1 MKLSI
6 ALLIAAFT
14 LGCASANKPSK
25 VVQTK
30 SGRTIAQA
38 KMAPG
43 QKLNFYSCKS
53 GFMQSSKTINK
64 SKCELVSDINIG
76 TVLSDS
82 TGNSKSIYSLEQISA
97 SVGHNWVKCDGE
109 DEGCINSGDA
119 WDWEKISYFDFSD
132 AQSSELAQKLKAAY
146 VNNKGLSLYF
156 NKSQVKKDSVGSQ
169 DTKDSYGL
177 QKAQLLI
184 EEN

>member
-6 ALLIAAFT
+6 ALLLTAFAF
-14 LGCASANKPSK
+14 GCATSNKTQK

-43 QKLNFYSCKS
+43 GKLNFYSCKS
-53 GFMQSSKTINK
+53 GFMQSSKTIDK
-64 SKCELVSDINIG
+64 SNCELVSDINIG

-82 TGNSKSIYSLEQISA
+82 TANSKTIYSLEHV
-97 SVGHNWVKCDGE
+97 SVNVDNTWVKCDGE
-109 DEGCINSGDA
+109 NESCITSGDA
-119 WDWEKISYFDFSD
+119 WDWEKVSYFDFSD
-132 AQSSELAQKLKAAY
+132 TQSSELAQKLKTAY
-146 VNNKGLSLYF
+146 ANNKGVSLYF